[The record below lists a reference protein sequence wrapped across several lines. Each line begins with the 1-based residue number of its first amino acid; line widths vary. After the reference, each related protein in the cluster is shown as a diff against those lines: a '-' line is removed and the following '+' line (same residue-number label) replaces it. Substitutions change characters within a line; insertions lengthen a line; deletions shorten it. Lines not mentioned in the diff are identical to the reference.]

1 MESGIDGVWCIWSLV
16 YMESGIDG
24 VWYIW
29 SLVLM
34 ESGKEGYDC
43 IVYMLF
49 DISRLKQF
57 LRKLKQVNQR
67 ANISKTLLQ
76 LKKPYRRRKQLKVM
90 IK

>member
-1 MESGIDGVWCIWSLV
+1 MESGIDGVWC
-16 YMESGIDG
+16 
-24 VWYIW
+24 IW